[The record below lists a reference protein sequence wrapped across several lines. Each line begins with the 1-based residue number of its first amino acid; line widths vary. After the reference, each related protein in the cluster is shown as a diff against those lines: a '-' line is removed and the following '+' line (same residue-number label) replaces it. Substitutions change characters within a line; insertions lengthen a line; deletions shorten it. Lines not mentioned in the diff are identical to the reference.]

1 MKKWLPIVL
10 ALITVA
16 ALVFGIVTN
25 GQKND
30 FKAQVD
36 ELNAKVKELTS
47 QVGDLNTALENAKK
61 EAAAVAADAEA
72 AVAAAKEEAEKAI
85 QEAQSVAAL
94 SNIKV
99 GFIFLHDE
107 NSTYDLNFIN
117 GAKEA
122 CEKLGVQYDLRT
134 GIDESEACYEAA
146 ADFADKGY
154 DIVFADSF
162 GHEDYMIQAAKE
174 FPNTQ
179 FCHATGTRAHTEG
192 LSNFHNAFASI
203 YEGRYLGGI
212 AAGLKLNEMIESGK
226 ITADQAK
233 LGYIGAYTYAEVISG
248 YTSFFLGARSV
259 CPTATMEVTFTG
271 SWYDPA
277 LEQEGAIKL
286 INDNCVV
293 ISEHADSMGA
303 PTECEKA
310 NVPFV
315 FYNGSAADACP
326 NTYIVASRINWAPY
340 FEYIIT
346 CVAEGKEI
354 DTDWTGDLTTDSV
367 LLTDLNEA
375 VAAAGTAEAIEA
387 AKAAMIE
394 GTLKVFD
401 TATFTKDGAALT
413 SYLADVDTDPAYTPD
428 TEVIADGYFHESE
441 YRSAP
446 YFDLQ
451 IDGITLL
458 DTAF

>member
-1 MKKWLPIVL
+1 MKKILALVL
-10 ALITVA
+10 AL
-16 ALVFGIVTN
+16 ALCLTAVSVMAEGN
-25 GQKND
+25 
-30 FKAQVD
+30 
-36 ELNAKVKELTS
+36 KVK
-47 QVGDLNTALENAKK
+47 
-61 EAAAVAADAEA
+61 
-72 AVAAAKEEAEKAI
+72 I
-85 QEAQSVAAL
+85 
-94 SNIKV
+94 

-122 CEKLGVQYDLRT
+122 CEKLGVEYVLKT
-134 GIDESEACYEAA
+134 NIGESEACYNTA
-146 ADFADKGY
+146 ADLADDGCN
-154 DIVFADSF
+154 IVFADSF

-174 FPNTQ
+174 YPNVQ
-179 FCHATGTRAHTEG
+179 FCHATGTKAHTEG
-192 LSNFHNAFASI
+192 LANFHNAFASI

-212 AAGLKLNEMIESGK
+212 AAGLKLNQLIEEGK

-271 SWYDPA
+271 SWYDPT

-303 PTECEKA
+303 PTEFQK
-310 NVPFV
+310 NGIPFV
-315 FYNGSAADACP
+315 FYNGSAAEACP
-326 NTYIVASRINWAPY
+326 DTYIVASRINWEPY
-340 FEYIIT
+340 FEFIINA
-346 CVAEGKEI
+346 VAKGEEI
-354 DTDWTGDLTTDSV
+354 PADWTGTIATGSVVLTE
-367 LLTDLNEA
+367 LNEA
-375 VAAAGTAEAIEA
+375 AAAPGTKEAIEEA
-387 AKAAMIE
+387 TAKLASGE
-394 GTLKVFD
+394 LKVFD
-401 TATFTKDGAALT
+401 TAAFTKDGAALE
-413 SYLADVDTDPAYTPD
+413 SYQADVDTDPDYTPD